1 MQWFRKDFQSIGSKF
16 WWNCKF
22 DWKLLDYL
30 VPEPTFKELINYMEP
45 IEPILTESLQSQK
58 YPITLRF
65 EDAFPLCLT
74 VLLLFWIDD
83 VSSLALIICINVV
96 KKLEKDQSPV

>member
-1 MQWFRKDFQSIGSKF
+1 MNSK
-16 WWNCKF
+16 
-22 DWKLLDYL
+22 
-30 VPEPTFKELINYMEP
+30 TQELISYMEP
-45 IEPILTESLQSQK
+45 IEPILMESMQSQK

-83 VSSLALIICINVV
+83 VSSLALIICINVW
-96 KKLEKDQSPV
+96 KN